1 MIAIVGSRTASIRDM
16 ENASVFAKALSKD
29 GLVVLSGMA
38 GGSDVAAHQATLGLD
53 HGLTLAVCGTSID
66 VV

>member
-1 MIAIVGSRTASIRDM
+1 MQ
-16 ENASVFAKALSKD
+16 NASVFAKALSKD